1 MTDEKRKPI
10 HEIKIGRMRTS
21 IWKDEGEF
29 GPILKATSP
38 VLVYRLPEDKRKNKK
53 DNGWRERVFFNRE
66 EALLASQVLS
76 RAFDYIANYSG
87 EEQEEGLD

>member
-1 MTDEKRKPI
+1 MTDEKKKPI

-21 IWKDEGEF
+21 IWKDDGEF

-76 RAFDYIANYSG
+76 RAFDYIADYSG
-87 EEQEEGLD
+87 EENEEAAE